1 MDRKKLTR
9 LLAAALALALL
20 SGCSGNTGYNSESSA
35 AQTADAG
42 QNGASSEQALFST
55 IDTEDHGEGSADAA
69 SPGQKTSEQSG
80 EAPIAPTE
88 EDTAPATS
96 SPETSDTEIS
106 AGSSQTA
113 DPADPVQTEQ
123 TVQPSQPDQT
133 TQPVQPPQT
142 EQTTQSSQPA
152 QTTQPNLPEEP
163 EKPDPP
169 VEPVEPVEPVD
180 VVIPDVKIPLSPG
193 VDIASNEKA
202 VLDYSNASEGYISV
216 CRKSSDK
223 AMKLRII
230 FGEKT
235 YDHDIGKGEEY
246 FPLSCGSGTYKV
258 QIYENTE
265 GNSYAKVLEQ
275 DISAKMKRDTS
286 PFLYPNKYV
295 SFDSGSNAVRKS
307 AELCAGKTDVI
318 EKLAAIFQWITAN
331 VTYDKELAEKVQK
344 GYVTEYIPD
353 PDSVLKK
360 KTGICYD
367 YASLFAAM
375 TRSQDIPTRLVKGY
389 ASPDIYHAWNEV
401 YTEETGWITPE
412 LLLSKHGY
420 NILDST
426 FYAGSSDKEKIAEYI
441 SDSGNYSALYYY

>member
-1 MDRKKLTR
+1 MTR

-80 EAPIAPTE
+80 GSPIAPTE
-88 EDTAPATS
+88 EDTAPATAT
-96 SPETSDTEIS
+96 PETSDAEIS
-106 AGSSQTA
+106 DGSSQTA
-113 DPADPVQTEQ
+113 EPVQTEQ
-123 TVQPSQPDQT
+123 TVHPSQPDQT

-142 EQTTQSSQPA
+142 EQTTNPPQPA
-152 QTTQPNLPEEP
+152 QTTQPAPPEEP
-163 EKPDPP
+163 EKPDP
-169 VEPVEPVEPVD
+169 PVEPVD

-265 GNSYAKVLEQ
+265 GKSYAKVLEQ

>member
-1 MDRKKLTR
+1 M
-9 LLAAALALALL
+9 ALL
-20 SGCSGNTGYNSESSA
+20 SGCSGNTGYSSESSA

-42 QNGASSEQALFST
+42 KNGVSSEQALFST
-55 IDTEDHGEGSADAA
+55 IDTEDNGDGSPDAD
-69 SPGQKTSEQSG
+69 SPGLKTAEQSC
-80 EAPIAPTE
+80 ESSTAPTE
-88 EDTAPATS
+88 DTSPATA

-106 AGSSQTA
+106 VESSQTA
-113 DPADPVQTEQ
+113 EPAKPVQTEQ
-123 TVQPSQPDQT
+123 TVQSEQPDQPDQT
-133 TQPVQPPQT
+133 TQPLQPV
-142 EQTTQSSQPA
+142 
-152 QTTQPNLPEEP
+152 QTTQPTHSKET
-163 EKPDPP
+163 EKP
-169 VEPVEPVEPVD
+169 VEPVEPAAPVD

-235 YDHDIGKGEEY
+235 YDHDIGIGEEY
-246 FPLSCGSGTYKV
+246 FPLSCGSGTYKAQV
-258 QIYENTE
+258 YENTE
-265 GNSYAKVLEQ
+265 GNSYAKVMEQ
-275 DISAKMKRDTS
+275 DITVKIKPETS

-295 SFDSGSNAVRKS
+295 SFDSGSNSVRKS

-318 EKLAAIFQWITAN
+318 EKLAAIFQWITDN

-344 GYVTEYIPD
+344 GYITEYIPD

-375 TRSQDIPTRLVKGY
+375 ARSQGIPTRLVKGY

-426 FYAGSSDKEKIAEYI
+426 FYAGSSDKEKIAKYI